1 MPSLTDLAT
10 RVPGQLLFAYGLLWV
25 ACVIWLA
32 WPAARRREGGWQV
45 LGACALLAI
54 GCYRLADPWWYQH
67 DFNGALLSIS
77 ARNFVERGWAVTHG
91 LELWNGGTGVPVVPR
106 FYVNHP
112 PLSSWMLVPGF
123 ALFGVQEW
131 VARLSVL
138 LPLVASLLFLF
149 RVLASRGLALGPV
162 GWTLAAALPG
172 IAFYARSVGYEAV
185 ALSLYAALAAL
196 MLRPTPR
203 RGDAAAIVAL
213 GGLLVLSGWSGCLF
227 AGTAGLLLLAQR
239 RWRMLFPLAGGALAG
254 GLIVLALFGR
264 HYQWDFT
271 PLLDQFLRRSAGA
284 ESEGGRIASSLDW
297 VGRGIGLH
305 LGALIGVVPLVLAAA
320 GVRSATRLGLAP
332 LVLWLF
338 GAAVTLCLILRQ
350 WAFVHE
356 FSVCHVALPVL
367 LLGMAALHAARPADP
382 TPRPLRG
389 SVVALLLLA
398 ALLPGLWQTTVRYR
412 KLIGFQHAQRVG
424 LQVRGMTKPD
434 EVVLLTEKV
443 PSPVFL
449 FYAHR
454 DFIVWP
460 HPSLATA
467 VQPSLYVRLRRGA
480 VPDAGLQAYLQAY
493 EPVPGAPD
501 LWRRQP

>member
-25 ACVIWLA
+25 GLRGLA
-32 WPAARRREGGWQV
+32 GLALRRGGARAAGRCSAPARCWPSAAT
-45 LGACALLAI
+45 A
-54 GCYRLADPWWYQH
+54 LADPWWYQH
-67 DFNGALLSIS
+67 DFNGALLSLS

-123 ALFGVQEW
+123 ALFGVHEW

-149 RVLASRGLALGPV
+149 RVLAARGLALGPV

-185 ALSLYAALAAL
+185 ALSLYAALAGL

-203 RGDAAAIVAL
+203 RWDAAAVVGL

-254 GLIVLALFGR
+254 GLIVLGLFGR
-264 HYQWDFT
+264 HYLWDFT

-305 LGALIGVVPLVLAAA
+305 LGALIGVVPLALAAA
-320 GVRSATRLGLAP
+320 GGCDRPPASASPRWRSGS
-332 LVLWLF
+332 
-338 GAAVTLCLILRQ
+338 
-350 WAFVHE
+350 
-356 FSVCHVALPVL
+356 SV
-367 LLGMAALHAARPADP
+367 
-382 TPRPLRG
+382 PR
-389 SVVALLLLA
+389 
-398 ALLPGLWQTTVRYR
+398 
-412 KLIGFQHAQRVG
+412 
-424 LQVRGMTKPD
+424 
-434 EVVLLTEKV
+434 
-443 PSPVFL
+443 
-449 FYAHR
+449 
-454 DFIVWP
+454 
-460 HPSLATA
+460 
-467 VQPSLYVRLRRGA
+467 
-480 VPDAGLQAYLQAY
+480 
-493 EPVPGAPD
+493 
-501 LWRRQP
+501 WR

>member
-25 ACVIWLA
+25 ACVVWLA
-32 WPAARRREGGWQV
+32 WPAARRREGGWQM

-67 DFNGALLSIS
+67 DFNGALLSLS

-112 PLSSWMLVPGF
+112 PLSSWMLAPGF
-123 ALFGVQEW
+123 ALFGVHEW

-138 LPLVASLLFLF
+138 LPLVAALLFLF
-149 RVLASRGLALGPV
+149 RVLAARGLALGPL

-185 ALSLYAALAAL
+185 ALALYATLAGL

-203 RGDAAAIVAL
+203 RGDAVATVAL

-227 AGTAGLLLLAQR
+227 SGTAGLLLLAQR

-254 GLIVLALFGR
+254 GLIVLGLFGR
-264 HYQWDFT
+264 HYQCDFT

-297 VGRGIGLH
+297 VARGIGLH
-305 LGALIGVVPLVLAAA
+305 LGALIGVVPLGLAAA

-356 FSVCHVALPVL
+356 FSACHIALPVL
-367 LLGMAALHAARPADP
+367 LLGLAALQAAIEARRPSP
-382 TPRPLRG
+382 VLRFA
-389 SVVALLLLA
+389 VAAVLLA

-424 LQVRGMTKPD
+424 LQVRAMTQPD
-434 EVVLLTEKV
+434 EVILLAEKV

-460 HPSLATA
+460 HPSLASAAKPT
-467 VQPSLYVRLRRGA
+467 LYVRLRRGA
-480 VPDAGLQAYLQAY
+480 AMDADMQLYLQAY
-493 EPVPGAPD
+493 EPVAGAPD
-501 LWRRQP
+501 LWRRRP